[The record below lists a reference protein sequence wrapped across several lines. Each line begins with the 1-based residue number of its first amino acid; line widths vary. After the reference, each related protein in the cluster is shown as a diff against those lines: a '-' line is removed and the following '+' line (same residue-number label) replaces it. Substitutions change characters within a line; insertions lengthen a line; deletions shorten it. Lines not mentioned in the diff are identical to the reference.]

1 MPEPVRPSLRW
12 RLALAVALLAGL
24 AALAWWQWGPIPVTL
39 AAIERGPAVDA
50 IYATGTVEPT
60 VMLPLAP
67 RVGGRLAERT
77 VDEGAHVRKGQLLA
91 RLDDADLAGSVDEQR
106 ARVDYSRNQHARAAT
121 LAERGFLSSGEADRT
136 KAELLAAEA
145 ALRRV
150 RAQRDYM
157 ALLAPADGTIIR
169 RDGEVGQY
177 ISPGQAIFVL
187 ACCAPLRVT
196 AEIDEEDISRV
207 RVGQA
212 VVLKADALPGQVF
225 DGSVAEITPKGD
237 PVARTYRVRIAL
249 AAPGALQT
257 GMTVDANLVVA
268 RREHAMLLPA
278 AALQGDSVWV
288 VGQDGR
294 LQRRSIVP
302 GVRSAQRVEVLQ
314 GLQGNERVVAQPGAQ
329 LAEGRRARVHAAAPA
344 ATPATAAAR

>member
-1 MPEPVRPSLRW
+1 MSVPVSRRRRW
-12 RLALAVALLAGL
+12 LYALLGASLLGA
-24 AALAWWQWGPIPVTL
+24 AALSLWYLAGPLEVTVTPVL
-39 AAIERGPAVDA
+39 RGPAIDA

-67 RVGGRLAERT
+67 RTGGRLAARLA
-77 VDEGAHVRKGQLLA
+77 DEGDRVRKGQLLA
-91 RLDDADLAGSVDEQR
+91 RFDDADLAGSVQEQA
-106 ARVDYSRNQHARAAT
+106 ARVDYARSHDARLQA
-121 LAERGFLSSGEADRT
+121 LAERGFIASSEAQR
-136 KAELLAAEA
+136 ARSELLAAEA

-150 RAQRDYM
+150 RALREQN

-177 ISPGQAIFVL
+177 LAPGQALFFL

-212 VVLKADALPGQVF
+212 VVLRADALPGQVF
-225 DGSVAEITPKGD
+225 DGTVSEVTPKGD
-237 PVARTYRVRIAL
+237 PVARSYRVRIAL

-268 RREHAMLLPA
+268 RRDHAMLLPVQA
-278 AALQGDSVWV
+278 IRDNAVWV
-288 VGQDGR
+288 VAGDR
-294 LQRRSIVP
+294 LQRRTVVP
-302 GVRSAQRVEVLQ
+302 GARGPQQQEVLR
-314 GLQGNERVVAQPGAQ
+314 GLEGNERVVVPDGAP
-329 LAEGRRARVHAAAPA
+329 LKAGRWVRPRAP
-344 ATPATAAAR
+344 

>member
-1 MPEPVRPSLRW
+1 MPDPVRPFLRW
-12 RLALAVALLAGL
+12 RLAAAVALLA
-24 AALAWWQWGPIPVTL
+24 AVSAFAWRQWGPLPVSVARL
-39 AAIERGPAVDA
+39 ERGPAVDA

-77 VDEGAHVRKGQLLA
+77 VDEGATVRKGQVLA

-106 ARVDYSRNQHARAAT
+106 ARLDYSRSQHARAAA
-121 LAERGFLSSGEADRT
+121 LAASGFLSSGEAERT
-136 KAELLAAEA
+136 KAEMLAAEA

-177 ISPGQAIFVL
+177 ISPGQAVFVL

-207 RVGQA
+207 RVGQP
-212 VVLKADALPGQVF
+212 VVLKADALPGKVF

-237 PVARTYRVRIAL
+237 PVARSYRVRIAL

-257 GMTVDANLVVA
+257 GMTVDANLVVG
-268 RREHAMLLPA
+268 RRENAILLPA
-278 AALQGDSVWV
+278 SAVQGNAVWIV
-288 VGQDGR
+288 EGER
-294 LQRRSIVP
+294 LRRRAIVP
-302 GVRSAQRVEVLQ
+302 GIRSPQRIEVLQ
-314 GLQGNERVVAQPGAQ
+314 GLDGSERVVAQPGAD
-329 LAEGRRARVHAAAPA
+329 LAQGRRVRVQAGP
-344 ATPATAAAR
+344 R

>member
-1 MPEPVRPSLRW
+1 MPEPVRPSRRW
-12 RLALAVALLAGL
+12 RLAAALALLAAL
-24 AALAWWQWGPIPVTL
+24 AAFAWWQWGPLPVSI
-39 AAIERGPAVDA
+39 ARIERGPAVDA

-77 VDEGAHVRKGQLLA
+77 VDEGATVRKGQLLA

-106 ARVDYSRNQHARAAT
+106 ARLDYSRSQHARAAT
-121 LAERGFLSSGEADRT
+121 LAERGFLSSVEAERT

-157 ALLAPADGTIIR
+157 ALVAPADGTIIR

-177 ISPGQAIFVL
+177 ISPGQAVFVL

-207 RVGQA
+207 RVGQP
-212 VVLKADALPGQVF
+212 VVLKADALPGKVF

-237 PVARTYRVRIAL
+237 PVARSYRVRIAL

-257 GMTVDANLVVA
+257 GMTVDANLLVG
-268 RREHAMLLPA
+268 RRENAILLPA
-278 AALQGDSVWV
+278 SAVQGNTVWLV
-288 VGQDGR
+288 EGER
-294 LQRRSIVP
+294 LRRRAIVAGIRSPQRI
-302 GVRSAQRVEVLQ
+302 EVLQ
-314 GLQGNERVVAQPGAQ
+314 GLDGSERVVAQPGPD
-329 LAEGRRARVHAAAPA
+329 LAEGRRVRLQSAP
-344 ATPATAAAR
+344 R

>member
-1 MPEPVRPSLRW
+1 MPEPVRRTLRW
-12 RLALAVALLAGL
+12 RLAAAVVLLAGL
-24 AALAWWQWGPIPVTL
+24 SALAWRQWGPIPVTL

-67 RVGGRLAERT
+67 RVGGRLAERR
-77 VDEGAHVRKGQLLA
+77 VDEGATVRKGQLLA

-121 LAERGFLSSGEADRT
+121 LAERGFLASGEADRT

-150 RAQRDYM
+150 RAQRDYTTI
-157 ALLAPADGTIIR
+157 LAPADGTIIR

-225 DGSVAEITPKGD
+225 DGRVAEITPKGD
-237 PVARTYRVRIAL
+237 PIARSYRVRIAL
-249 AAPGALQT
+249 PAPGALQT

-268 RREHAMLLPA
+268 RRENAMLVPA
-278 AALQGDSVWV
+278 DSVQGNALWV
-288 VGQDGR
+288 VAGER
-294 LQRRSIVP
+294 LQRRSITP
-302 GVRSAQRVEVLQ
+302 GIRSPQRVEVLK
-314 GLQGNERVVAQPGAQ
+314 GLDGSERVVARPSTD
-329 LAEGRRARVHAAAPA
+329 LAEGRRVRVHSPA
-344 ATPATAAAR
+344 QVPADKR

>member
-1 MPEPVRPSLRW
+1 MPEPVRPSRRW
-12 RLALAVALLAGL
+12 RLAAALALL
-24 AALAWWQWGPIPVTL
+24 AALAAFAWWQRGPLPVSI
-39 AAIERGPAVDA
+39 ARIERGPAVDA

-77 VDEGAHVRKGQLLA
+77 VDEGATVRKGQLLA

-106 ARVDYSRNQHARAAT
+106 ARLDYSRSQHARAAT
-121 LAERGFLSSGEADRT
+121 LAERGFLSSVEAERT

-157 ALLAPADGTIIR
+157 ALVAPADGTIIR

-177 ISPGQAIFVL
+177 ISPGQAVFVL

-207 RVGQA
+207 RVGQP
-212 VVLKADALPGQVF
+212 VVLKADALPGKVF

-237 PVARTYRVRIAL
+237 PVARSYRVRIAL

-257 GMTVDANLVVA
+257 GMTVDANLLVG
-268 RREHAMLLPA
+268 RRENAILLPA
-278 AALQGDSVWV
+278 SAVQGNTVWLV
-288 VGQDGR
+288 EGER
-294 LQRRSIVP
+294 LRRRAIVAGIRSPQRI
-302 GVRSAQRVEVLQ
+302 EVLQ
-314 GLQGNERVVAQPGAQ
+314 GLDGSERVVAQPGPD
-329 LAEGRRARVHAAAPA
+329 LAEGRRVRLQSAP
-344 ATPATAAAR
+344 R